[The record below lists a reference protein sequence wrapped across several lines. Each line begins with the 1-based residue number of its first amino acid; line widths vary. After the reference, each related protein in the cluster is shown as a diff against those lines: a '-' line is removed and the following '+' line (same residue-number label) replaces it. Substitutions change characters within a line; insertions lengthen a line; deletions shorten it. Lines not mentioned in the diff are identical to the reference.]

1 MNLGDHALGILF
13 AALASLAWAAFSFLV
28 KMALRDAPVLRVT
41 AWLTTLNALLVT
53 LLALAIV
60 PRASFTPKAQAT
72 FLWVALA
79 GVLHIGI
86 SRSFFYVAIHRLGP
100 NRSVPVAMSYPFVTA
115 LLAWPLL
122 GEPLTL
128 RTVAGLAVLLLGIS
142 CIVRSAPA
150 QSAGGQGA
158 SPGWRT
164 LGWIAA
170 GVTSVLWGISAI
182 FFKRASLD
190 IHPVAVASFA
200 LIVGAAVAWMIAAGE
215 ALRSDLPPI
224 PRRAW
229 PWLLAASV
237 FQATA
242 VPAYRYALK
251 HTLAVNVTAIV
262 SAQPL
267 VALLIGWL
275 FLRASENITPL
286 LCAGAL
292 LTVAGTL
299 IVVF

>member
-1 MNLGDHALGILF
+1 MSLGDHALGLIF
-13 AALASLAWAAFSFLV
+13 ATVAALAWSAFSFLV

-41 AWLTTLNALLVT
+41 ACLTTLNALLVT
-53 LLALAIV
+53 LFALSAIPHASFV
-60 PRASFTPKAQAT
+60 PRSEKT
-72 FLWVALA
+72 FVWVLLA
-79 GVLHIGI
+79 GIFHIGI

-115 LLAWPLL
+115 LFAWPLL

-128 RTVAGLAVLLLGIS
+128 RILLGLAVLLLGIFF
-142 CIVRSAPA
+142 IVRSAPA
-150 QSAGGQGA
+150 RAEGPPP

-170 GVTSVLWGISAI
+170 GVTSILWGISAI

-200 LIVGAAVAWMIAAGE
+200 LMAGAVVAWMIAFGE
-215 ALRSDLPPI
+215 AVRSGLPPI

-229 PWLLAASV
+229 PWLLAASL

-242 VPAYRYALK
+242 VPAYNYALK

-267 VALLIGWL
+267 IAIVIGWL
-275 FLRASENITPL
+275 FLREAENITAR

-299 IVVF
+299 IVVL

>member
-1 MNLGDHALGILF
+1 MNPGDHALGLAF
-13 AALASLAWAAFSFLV
+13 ATVAALAWAAFSFLV

-41 AWLTTLNALLVT
+41 ACLTTLNALLVT
-53 LLALAIV
+53 LFALAV
-60 PRASFTPKAQAT
+60 LPLASFAPKIEGT
-72 FLWVALA
+72 LLWVLLS
-79 GVLHIGI
+79 GVFHIGI
-86 SRSFFYVAIHRLGP
+86 SRSFFYLAIHRLGP

-115 LLAWPLL
+115 LVAWPLL

-128 RTVAGLAVLLLGIS
+128 RIVLGLAVLLLGIS
-142 CIVRSAPA
+142 LIVSAAPA
-150 QSAGGQGA
+150 QSEGA
-158 SPGWRT
+158 SPSPGWRT

-170 GVTSVLWGISAI
+170 GVTSILWGVSAV

-200 LIVGAAVAWMIAAGE
+200 LMIGAVVAWAIAAGE
-215 ALRSDLPPI
+215 AARSKLPPI

-229 PWLLAASV
+229 PWLLIASV
-237 FQATA
+237 FQAAA
-242 VPAYRYALK
+242 VPSYNYALK

-267 VALLIGWL
+267 IALVVGWL
-275 FLRASENITPL
+275 FLRESENITPR

-299 IVVF
+299 IVVS

>member
-1 MNLGDHALGILF
+1 MDLGEHALGLLF
-13 AALASLAWAAFSFLV
+13 ATVAALAWSAFSFLV
-28 KMALRDAPVLRVT
+28 NMALRDAPVLRVT
-41 AWLTTLNALLVT
+41 ACLSTLNALLVT
-53 LLALAIV
+53 LFALAAIPHAAFV
-60 PRASFTPKAQAT
+60 PKLEKTL
-72 FLWVALA
+72 LWVLLA
-79 GVLHIGI
+79 GVFHIGI

-128 RTVAGLAVLLLGIS
+128 RILLGLAVLLLGIS
-142 CIVRSAPA
+142 FIVRSAPA
-150 QSAGGQGA
+150 QSEGPAP

-164 LGWIAA
+164 VGWIAA
-170 GVTSVLWGISAI
+170 GVTSIFWGISAI

-190 IHPVAVASFA
+190 IHPLAVASYA
-200 LIVGAAVAWMIAAGE
+200 LMVGAAVAWMIAFGE
-215 ALRSDLPPI
+215 AARSGFPAI

-242 VPAYRYALK
+242 VPAYNYALK

-267 VALLIGWL
+267 IALVIGWL
-275 FLRASENITPL
+275 FLREAENITPR

-299 IVVF
+299 IVVL

>member
-1 MNLGDHALGILF
+1 MNLGEHALGLLF
-13 AALASLAWAAFSFLV
+13 ATIASLAWAAFSFLV

-41 AWLTTLNALLVT
+41 ACLTTLNALLVT
-53 LLALAIV
+53 LIALAAIPHAAFV
-60 PRASFTPKAQAT
+60 PKAGKT
-72 FLWVALA
+72 LLWVLLA
-79 GVLHIGI
+79 GVFHIGI
-86 SRSFFYVAIHRLGP
+86 SRSFFYLAIHRLGP

-128 RTVAGLAVLLLGIS
+128 RVLLGLAILLLGIS
-142 CIVRSAPA
+142 FIVRSAPA
-150 QSAGGQGA
+150 QSEGPPPF
-158 SPGWRT
+158 PGWRT

-170 GVTSVLWGISAI
+170 GVTSVLWGVSAI

-190 IHPVAVASFA
+190 IHPFAVASLA
-200 LIVGAAVAWMIAAGE
+200 LMVGAVVAWMIAFGE
-215 ALRSDLPPI
+215 AARSGFPAI

-242 VPAYRYALK
+242 VPSYNYALK

-267 VALLIGWL
+267 IALIIGWL
-275 FLRASENITPL
+275 FLRESENITPR

-292 LTVAGTL
+292 LAVAGTL
-299 IVVF
+299 VVVL